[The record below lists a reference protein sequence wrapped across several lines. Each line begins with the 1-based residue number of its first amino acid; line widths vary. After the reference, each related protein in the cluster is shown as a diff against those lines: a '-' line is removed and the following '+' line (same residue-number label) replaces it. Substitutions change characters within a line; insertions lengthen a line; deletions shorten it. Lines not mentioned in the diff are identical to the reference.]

1 MARIEGVWRVGRRA
15 DARRA
20 RCEWQA
26 VSIPPVACGLA
37 SIHAIESVFTKALNK
52 QYKYSQ
58 RIGRARAARRIY
70 CRGIF
75 SSCQRNRCK
84 RKPRLRD
91 AVGAFAFGAIECA
104 GIRVW
109 GSGAN
114 AACEAC
120 ETARRRLGGVPAID
134 VGFVLSDGDE
144 RGEAGGA
151 AFAFRARWRGDA
163 AANLKRHSAG
173 VANCVVSTNRR
184 ETCSPHG
191 KRRSGARRTGRA
203 WQARWHACRSA
214 HAGLGAPASY
224 FRNRI
229 SNPNDGESRAKQNR
243 RRSACFALKLW
254 GG

>member
-1 MARIEGVWRVGRRA
+1 MSCAAAGGAPTRERGVANVWRCRHRPSRAALRRFMQSN
-15 DARRA
+15 RFSRK
-20 RCEWQA
+20 RLI
-26 VSIPPVACGLA
+26 SNTN
-37 SIHAIESVFTKALNK
+37 IHKESA
-52 QYKYSQ
+52 
-58 RIGRARAARRIY
+58 GRAPHVEYTAGASSPRAKGTDAKESPGCVMRSGLSRLGQSNV
-70 CRGIF
+70 RG
-75 SSCQRNRCK
+75 
-84 RKPRLRD
+84 
-91 AVGAFAFGAIECA
+91 FGF
-104 GIRVW
+104 G

-229 SNPNDGESRAKQNR
+229 SNPNDGESCAKQNR

>member
-15 DARRA
+15 DARQA

-37 SIHAIESVFTKALNK
+37 SIHAIESVFTKALNR

-91 AVGAFAFGAIECA
+91 AVGAFAFGATECA

-109 GSGAN
+109 GIRRECGMRNSA
-114 AACEAC
+114 
-120 ETARRRLGGVPAID
+120 TQARRRSSDRRGF
-134 VGFVLSDGDE
+134 FVLSDGDE

>member
-1 MARIEGVWRVGRRA
+1 MQSNRFSRKRLIGNTN
-15 DARRA
+15 
-20 RCEWQA
+20 
-26 VSIPPVACGLA
+26 
-37 SIHAIESVFTKALNK
+37 IHKESA
-52 QYKYSQ
+52 
-58 RIGRARAARRIY
+58 GRAPHVEYTAGASSPRAKGTDAKESPGCVMRSGLSRLGQSNV
-70 CRGIF
+70 RG
-75 SSCQRNRCK
+75 
-84 RKPRLRD
+84 
-91 AVGAFAFGAIECA
+91 FGFE
-104 GIRVW
+104 

-120 ETARRRLGGVPAID
+120 ETARRRLGGVPAIDD

>member
-1 MARIEGVWRVGRRA
+1 MQSNRFSRKRLIGNTN
-15 DARRA
+15 
-20 RCEWQA
+20 
-26 VSIPPVACGLA
+26 
-37 SIHAIESVFTKALNK
+37 IHKESA
-52 QYKYSQ
+52 
-58 RIGRARAARRIY
+58 GRAPHVEYTAGASSPRAKGTDAKESPGCVMRSGLSRLGQPNV
-70 CRGIF
+70 RG
-75 SSCQRNRCK
+75 
-84 RKPRLRD
+84 
-91 AVGAFAFGAIECA
+91 FGF
-104 GIRVW
+104 G

-114 AACEAC
+114 AAC

-229 SNPNDGESRAKQNR
+229 SNPNDGESCAKQNR

>member
-1 MARIEGVWRVGRRA
+1 MQSNRFSRKRII
-15 DARRA
+15 
-20 RCEWQA
+20 
-26 VSIPPVACGLA
+26 SNTN
-37 SIHAIESVFTKALNK
+37 IHKESA
-52 QYKYSQ
+52 
-58 RIGRARAARRIY
+58 GRAPHVEYTAGASSPRAKGTDAKESPGCVMRSGLSRLGQPNV
-70 CRGIF
+70 RG
-75 SSCQRNRCK
+75 
-84 RKPRLRD
+84 
-91 AVGAFAFGAIECA
+91 FGF
-104 GIRVW
+104 G

-229 SNPNDGESRAKQNR
+229 SNPNDGESCIKQNR

>member
-1 MARIEGVWRVGRRA
+1 MQSNRFSRKRLI
-15 DARRA
+15 
-20 RCEWQA
+20 
-26 VSIPPVACGLA
+26 SNTN
-37 SIHAIESVFTKALNK
+37 IHKESA
-52 QYKYSQ
+52 
-58 RIGRARAARRIY
+58 GRAPHVEYTARASSPRAKGTDAKESPGCVMRSGLSRLGQPNV
-70 CRGIF
+70 RG
-75 SSCQRNRCK
+75 
-84 RKPRLRD
+84 
-91 AVGAFAFGAIECA
+91 FGF
-104 GIRVW
+104 G

-229 SNPNDGESRAKQNR
+229 SNPNDGESCIKQNR

>member
-1 MARIEGVWRVGRRA
+1 MQSNRFSRKRLIGNTN
-15 DARRA
+15 
-20 RCEWQA
+20 
-26 VSIPPVACGLA
+26 
-37 SIHAIESVFTKALNK
+37 IHKESA
-52 QYKYSQ
+52 
-58 RIGRARAARRIY
+58 GRAPHVEYTAGASSPRAKGTDAKESPGCVMRSGLSRLGQPNV
-70 CRGIF
+70 RG
-75 SSCQRNRCK
+75 
-84 RKPRLRD
+84 
-91 AVGAFAFGAIECA
+91 FGF
-104 GIRVW
+104 G

-229 SNPNDGESRAKQNR
+229 SNPNDGESCIKQNR

>member
-1 MARIEGVWRVGRRA
+1 MQSNRFSRKRLI
-15 DARRA
+15 
-20 RCEWQA
+20 
-26 VSIPPVACGLA
+26 SNTN
-37 SIHAIESVFTKALNK
+37 IHKESA
-52 QYKYSQ
+52 
-58 RIGRARAARRIY
+58 GRAPHVEYTAGASSPRAKGTDAKESPGCVMRSGLSRLGQPNV
-70 CRGIF
+70 RG
-75 SSCQRNRCK
+75 
-84 RKPRLRD
+84 
-91 AVGAFAFGAIECA
+91 FGF
-104 GIRVW
+104 G

-191 KRRSGARRTGRA
+191 KRRSGARRTGRGGRG
-203 WQARWHACRSA
+203 ARGRRDGT

>member
-1 MARIEGVWRVGRRA
+1 MQSNRFSRKRLI
-15 DARRA
+15 
-20 RCEWQA
+20 
-26 VSIPPVACGLA
+26 SNTN
-37 SIHAIESVFTKALNK
+37 IHEESA
-52 QYKYSQ
+52 
-58 RIGRARAARRIY
+58 GRAPHVEYTGGASSPRAKGTDAKESPGCVMRSGLSRLGQSNV
-70 CRGIF
+70 RG
-75 SSCQRNRCK
+75 
-84 RKPRLRD
+84 
-91 AVGAFAFGAIECA
+91 FGF
-104 GIRVW
+104 G

-163 AANLKRHSAG
+163 AENLKRHSAG

-184 ETCSPHG
+184 ETCSPLG

-229 SNPNDGESRAKQNR
+229 SNPNDGESRKAKQAPKR
-243 RRSACFALKLW
+243 LFCFETLGWLM
-254 GG
+254 GLEPTTTGITILDSTN

>member
-1 MARIEGVWRVGRRA
+1 MQSNRFSRKRLIANTN
-15 DARRA
+15 
-20 RCEWQA
+20 
-26 VSIPPVACGLA
+26 
-37 SIHAIESVFTKALNK
+37 IHKESA
-52 QYKYSQ
+52 
-58 RIGRARAARRIY
+58 GRAPRVEYTAGASSPRAKGTDAKESPGCVMRSGLSRLGQSNV
-70 CRGIF
+70 RG
-75 SSCQRNRCK
+75 
-84 RKPRLRD
+84 
-91 AVGAFAFGAIECA
+91 FGF
-104 GIRVW
+104 G

>member
-1 MARIEGVWRVGRRA
+1 MQSNRFSRKRLI
-15 DARRA
+15 
-20 RCEWQA
+20 
-26 VSIPPVACGLA
+26 SNTN
-37 SIHAIESVFTKALNK
+37 IHKESA
-52 QYKYSQ
+52 
-58 RIGRARAARRIY
+58 GRAPHVEYTAGASSPRAKGTDAKESPGCVMRWGLSRLGQSNV
-70 CRGIF
+70 RG
-75 SSCQRNRCK
+75 
-84 RKPRLRD
+84 
-91 AVGAFAFGAIECA
+91 FGF
-104 GIRVW
+104 G

-151 AFAFRARWRGDA
+151 AFAFRARRRGDA

>member
-84 RKPRLRD
+84 RKVHR
-91 AVGAFAFGAIECA
+91 
-104 GIRVW
+104 GIP
-109 GSGAN
+109 GN
-114 AACEAC
+114 AA
-120 ETARRRLGGVPAID
+120 RILR
-134 VGFVLSDGDE
+134 
-144 RGEAGGA
+144 
-151 AFAFRARWRGDA
+151 
-163 AANLKRHSAG
+163 KKY
-173 VANCVVSTNRR
+173 
-184 ETCSPHG
+184 CS
-191 KRRSGARRTGRA
+191 
-203 WQARWHACRSA
+203 
-214 HAGLGAPASY
+214 
-224 FRNRI
+224 
-229 SNPNDGESRAKQNR
+229 SRYP
-243 RRSACFALKLW
+243 
-254 GG
+254 

>member
-1 MARIEGVWRVGRRA
+1 MQSNRFSRKRLI
-15 DARRA
+15 
-20 RCEWQA
+20 
-26 VSIPPVACGLA
+26 SNTN
-37 SIHAIESVFTKALNK
+37 IHKESA
-52 QYKYSQ
+52 
-58 RIGRARAARRIY
+58 GRAPHVEYTAGASSPRAKGTDAKESPGCVMRSGLSRLGQPNV
-70 CRGIF
+70 RG
-75 SSCQRNRCK
+75 
-84 RKPRLRD
+84 
-91 AVGAFAFGAIECA
+91 FGF
-104 GIRVW
+104 G

-229 SNPNDGESRAKQNR
+229 SNPNDGESCIRQNR

>member
-1 MARIEGVWRVGRRA
+1 MRDRRVANGRRCQYRPSRA
-15 DARRA
+15 ALRRFMQSN
-20 RCEWQA
+20 RF
-26 VSIPPVACGLA
+26 SRKRLIGNTN
-37 SIHAIESVFTKALNK
+37 IHKESA
-52 QYKYSQ
+52 
-58 RIGRARAARRIY
+58 GRAPHVEYTAGASSPRAKGTDAKESPGCVMRSGLSRLGQPNV
-70 CRGIF
+70 RG
-75 SSCQRNRCK
+75 
-84 RKPRLRD
+84 
-91 AVGAFAFGAIECA
+91 FGF
-104 GIRVW
+104 G

-114 AACEAC
+114 AACE
-120 ETARRRLGGVPAID
+120 TAQRRLGGVPEID

>member
-1 MARIEGVWRVGRRA
+1 MQSNRFSRKRLIGNTN
-15 DARRA
+15 
-20 RCEWQA
+20 
-26 VSIPPVACGLA
+26 
-37 SIHAIESVFTKALNK
+37 IHKESA
-52 QYKYSQ
+52 
-58 RIGRARAARRIY
+58 GRAPHVEYTAGASSPRAKGTDAKESPGCVMRSGLSRLGQPNV
-70 CRGIF
+70 RG
-75 SSCQRNRCK
+75 
-84 RKPRLRD
+84 
-91 AVGAFAFGAIECA
+91 FGF
-104 GIRVW
+104 G

-114 AACEAC
+114 AACE
-120 ETARRRLGGVPAID
+120 TAQRRLGGVPEID

-191 KRRSGARRTGRA
+191 SKRRSGARRTGRA

>member
-15 DARRA
+15 DARHA

-37 SIHAIESVFTKALNK
+37 SIHAIESVFTKALNR

-91 AVGAFAFGAIECA
+91 CGRGF
-104 GIRVW
+104 RVW
-109 GSGAN
+109 GNRMCGDSGLGDPARMRH
-114 AACEAC
+114 C

>member
-1 MARIEGVWRVGRRA
+1 MQSNRFSRKRLI
-15 DARRA
+15 
-20 RCEWQA
+20 
-26 VSIPPVACGLA
+26 SNTN
-37 SIHAIESVFTKALNK
+37 IHKESA
-52 QYKYSQ
+52 
-58 RIGRARAARRIY
+58 GRAPRVEYTAGASSPRAKGTDAKESPGCVMRSGLSRLGQSNV
-70 CRGIF
+70 RG
-75 SSCQRNRCK
+75 
-84 RKPRLRD
+84 
-91 AVGAFAFGAIECA
+91 FGF
-104 GIRVW
+104 G

-120 ETARRRLGGVPAID
+120 ETAQRRLGGVPEID

-229 SNPNDGESRAKQNR
+229 SNPNDGESRIKQNR

>member
-1 MARIEGVWRVGRRA
+1 MRDRRVANGRRCQYRPSRA
-15 DARRA
+15 ALRRFMQSN
-20 RCEWQA
+20 RF
-26 VSIPPVACGLA
+26 SRKRLIGNTN
-37 SIHAIESVFTKALNK
+37 IHKESA
-52 QYKYSQ
+52 
-58 RIGRARAARRIY
+58 GRAPHVEYTAGASSPRAKGTDAKESPSCVMRSGLSRLGQPNV
-70 CRGIF
+70 RG
-75 SSCQRNRCK
+75 
-84 RKPRLRD
+84 
-91 AVGAFAFGAIECA
+91 FGF
-104 GIRVW
+104 G

-114 AACEAC
+114 AACE
-120 ETARRRLGGVPAID
+120 TAQRRLGGVPEID

>member
-1 MARIEGVWRVGRRA
+1 MRDRRVANGRRCQYRPSRA
-15 DARRA
+15 ALRRFMQSN
-20 RCEWQA
+20 RF
-26 VSIPPVACGLA
+26 SRKRLI
-37 SIHAIESVFTKALNK
+37 SNTNIHKESA
-52 QYKYSQ
+52 
-58 RIGRARAARRIY
+58 GRAPHVEYTAGASSPRAKGTDAKESPGCVMRSGLSRLGQPNV
-70 CRGIF
+70 RG
-75 SSCQRNRCK
+75 
-84 RKPRLRD
+84 
-91 AVGAFAFGAIECA
+91 FGF
-104 GIRVW
+104 G

-114 AACEAC
+114 AACE
-120 ETARRRLGGVPAID
+120 TAQRRLGGVPEID

>member
-26 VSIPPVACGLA
+26 VSTPPVACGLA
-37 SIHAIESVFTKALNK
+37 SIHAIESVFTKAHNK

-109 GSGAN
+109 GIRRECGTAKQRDAGSAAFQRSTWVSSCRMAMSAARRAVRLLRFARDGGAMQRRISN
-114 AACEAC
+114 VIQLASPIAWCRRTGARHVRRTANEDRGRGGRGARGRRDG
-120 ETARRRLGGVPAID
+120 THAGPRMPVLARRRHISVIGYRIRTTANRVQSKTGAEAP
-134 VGFVLSDGDE
+134 VL
-144 RGEAGGA
+144 
-151 AFAFRARWRGDA
+151 
-163 AANLKRHSAG
+163 L
-173 VANCVVSTNRR
+173 
-184 ETCSPHG
+184 
-191 KRRSGARRTGRA
+191 
-203 WQARWHACRSA
+203 
-214 HAGLGAPASY
+214 
-224 FRNRI
+224 
-229 SNPNDGESRAKQNR
+229 
-243 RRSACFALKLW
+243 
-254 GG
+254 

>member
-1 MARIEGVWRVGRRA
+1 MQSNRFSRKRLI
-15 DARRA
+15 
-20 RCEWQA
+20 
-26 VSIPPVACGLA
+26 SNTN
-37 SIHAIESVFTKALNK
+37 IHKESA
-52 QYKYSQ
+52 
-58 RIGRARAARRIY
+58 GRAPHVEYTAGASSPRAKGTDAKESPGCVMRSGLSRLGQSNV
-70 CRGIF
+70 RG
-75 SSCQRNRCK
+75 
-84 RKPRLRD
+84 
-91 AVGAFAFGAIECA
+91 FGF
-104 GIRVW
+104 G

-203 WQARWHACRSA
+203 GRRDGT
-214 HAGLGAPASY
+214 HAGPRMPVLA
-224 FRNRI
+224 
-229 SNPNDGESRAKQNR
+229 R
-243 RRSACFALKLW
+243 RRHISVIGYRIRTTANRAQSKTGAEAPVLL
-254 GG
+254 